1 MSNSTGNA
9 FNRVVEREH
18 ATDTMLAMPLDGV
31 ARQRRLDVMSRMTGG
46 NGFPVPAKELRTDS
60 QGRTRGERKRALR
73 AAAMDKA
80 RTQIDAS
87 RIAFAERVAA

>member
-1 MSNSTGNA
+1 MNI

-18 ATDTMLAMPLDGV
+18 ATDTMLGMPLDCV

-46 NGFPVPAKELRTDS
+46 NGFRVPAKELRTDS

-73 AAAMDKA
+73 AAANNNA
-80 RTQIDAS
+80 YWQIEAS
-87 RIAFAERVAA
+87 RAALADRVAA